1 VKGIKM
7 DYLLGIDIGTSGTK
21 GVLIDREGKI
31 YARAGREY
39 SIDIPQPG
47 WAEQDPKM
55 WWEVTIQIIREVV
68 KESKINPQQIRGIGL
83 SGQMHGTVFLDK
95 DLQPFR
101 PAIIWADQ
109 RSSSQCEFIYQ
120 KIGKEQL
127 AELTG
132 SPVATGF
139 MCSTLL
145 WMKENQPEEFNQ
157 IYKVI
162 LAKDYIRYRLVGNLG
177 VEVTDASS
185 TLLLDIKKRCWSE
198 ELLDV
203 LDLPLK
209 ILPGEIH
216 ESQEVAGY
224 LLTEV
229 AKDTG
234 LLEGIPVVY
243 GGGDQS
249 MQAVGNGVIRP
260 GILSSTIGTGGQLFI
275 TVDKFTYDPKLRIH
289 TFCHAIPNSYYLLG
303 AILSAGLS
311 LKWLKENILC
321 APDSYRIFDGEV
333 KKIGAVSEGIIF
345 LPYLLGERSPYMNP
359 QAKGVF
365 FGLSL
370 KHHRAHLIKAV
381 MEGVVFAL
389 KDSLE
394 VFEELGIKIE
404 QIIAS
409 GGGAKSRVWRQMQ
422 ADIFNKE
429 ISMTQS
435 VEQAA
440 MGAAIL
446 AGVGAGIYK
455 NTEEG
460 CKKTVKLKEEKIK
473 PIPENIDIY
482 NQQFK
487 IYQYL
492 YQDLE
497 EDFKR
502 LKRKGNIV

>member
-1 VKGIKM
+1 M

-21 GVLIDREGKI
+21 GVLMDREGKI

-47 WAEQDPKM
+47 WAEQNPKM
-55 WWEVTIQIIREVV
+55 WWEATIQVIREII
-68 KESKINPQQIRGIGL
+68 KESKVNPKQVRGIGL

-95 DLQPFR
+95 NLQPFR

-120 KIGKEQL
+120 KIGKERL

-132 SPVATGF
+132 NPIATGF
-139 MCSTLL
+139 MGSTLL

-162 LAKDYIRYRLVGNLG
+162 LAKDYIRYKLTGNLG
-177 VEVTDASS
+177 AEVTDASS
-185 TLLLDIKKRCWSE
+185 SLLLDIKRRCWSE
-198 ELLDV
+198 ELLDI
-203 LDLPLK
+203 LGLPFK
-209 ILPGEIH
+209 ILPERVH

-224 LLTEV
+224 LLAEV
-229 AKDTG
+229 ARYSG

-249 MQAVGNGVIRP
+249 MQAVGNGVIKPR
-260 GILSSTIGTGGQLFI
+260 ILSSTIGTGGQLFI
-275 TVDKFTYDPKLRIH
+275 TLDKFTYDPKLRIH
-289 TFCHAIPNSYYLLG
+289 TFCHALPDTYHLQG

-311 LKWLKENILC
+311 LKWLRENILHTS
-321 APDSYRIFDGEV
+321 DSYPIFDEEV
-333 KKIGAVSEGIIF
+333 DKIKVGSEGIIF

-359 QAKGVF
+359 EAKGVF

-370 KHHRAHLIKAV
+370 KHHRAHLVRAV

-389 KDSLE
+389 RDCLE
-394 VFEELGIKIE
+394 VFKELGIKIE
-404 QIIAS
+404 QVIAS
-409 GGGAKSRVWRQMQ
+409 GGGAKSRVWRQIQ
-422 ADIFNKE
+422 ADILNEE

-435 VEQAA
+435 IEPAA

-446 AGVGAGIYK
+446 AGIGVGIYK
-455 NTEEG
+455 DVEDG
-460 CKKTVKLKEEKIK
+460 CRKVVKLKEEKTR
-473 PIPENIDIY
+473 PIPENVDIY
-482 NQQFK
+482 NKQFE
-487 IYQYL
+487 IYKSL
-492 YQDLE
+492 YQDLK

-502 LKRKGNIV
+502 LKEKVV

>member
-1 VKGIKM
+1 M

-21 GVLIDREGKI
+21 GVLMDREGKI
-31 YARAGREY
+31 SARAGREY
-39 SIDIPQPG
+39 SMDMPQPG
-47 WAEQDPKM
+47 WAEQDPEI
-55 WWEVTIQIIREVV
+55 WWKATIQVIREVI
-68 KESKINPQQIRGIGL
+68 KESEVNPQQIRGIGL

-95 DLQPFR
+95 NLQPFR

-127 AELTG
+127 ADLTG
-132 SPVATGF
+132 NPIATGF

-162 LAKDYIRYRLVGNLG
+162 LAKDYIRYRLTGNLG

-185 TLLLDIKKRCWSE
+185 TLLLDIKRRCWSE
-198 ELLDV
+198 ELLDI
-203 LDLPLK
+203 LGLPLK
-209 ILPGEIH
+209 ILPKEVH
-216 ESQEVAGY
+216 ESQEVADY
-224 LLTEV
+224 LHV
-229 AKDTG
+229 NAARDTG
-234 LLEGIPVVY
+234 LLKGVPVVY

-249 MQAVGNGVIRP
+249 MQAVGNGVIRQ

-275 TVDKFTYDPKLRIH
+275 TLEKFTYDPKLRIH
-289 TFCHAIPNSYYLLG
+289 TFCHAMPNTYHLQG

-311 LKWLKENILC
+311 LKWLRENILH
-321 APDSYRIFDGEV
+321 APDSYRIFDKEV
-333 KKIGAVSEGIIF
+333 EKIRAGSEGIIF

-370 KHHRAHLIKAV
+370 KHRRAHLIKAV

-389 KDSLE
+389 RDCLD
-394 VFEELGIKIE
+394 VFEELGVKIE
-404 QIIAS
+404 RVIAS

-435 VEQAA
+435 IEQAA

-446 AGVGAGIYK
+446 AGVGVGIYK
-455 NTEEG
+455 DVEDG
-460 CKKTVKLKEEKIK
+460 CRKVVELKKEKIK
-473 PIPENIDIY
+473 PIPENVDIY

-487 IYQYL
+487 IYQSL
-492 YQDLE
+492 YQDLKG
-497 EDFKR
+497 DFKR
-502 LKRKGNIV
+502 LKGKAV